1 MLCWQYCTNLQLWR
15 RNSKSNASYWPQL
28 LFHVLI
34 FAEANDILAPKEGMR
49 LWNIWF
55 HAECRLRNHRSNSP
69 QITNTDWRNSDIR
82 RSLKS
87 LQQSSLTSQCRGP
100 SSELREESS
109 PRNITTTLASS
120 REVSPTCIAWCVAV
134 RWRACHWSKEPVSKD
149 ATWNLKTQMSG
160 ASRWRALS
168 GAALRRQ
175 MQLRR
180 WHQWWGHRRWQHLH
194 RRQHQHRLKDL
205 SSSCFFFLH
214 LATLASI
221 LLNG

>member
-1 MLCWQYCTNLQLWR
+1 MKLVCSSLARSGKMT
-15 RNSKSNASYWPQL
+15 YWSQL